1 MKIGDLVR
9 PRIECAYG
17 RNVGVVMKLREGVFE
32 DQIKVF
38 WDVPTWY
45 DPEDGL
51 SAENPEELEV
61 IGEGR

>member
-1 MKIGDLVR
+1 MKVGDIVR
-9 PRIECAYG
+9 PRSADKFG
-17 RNVGVVMKLREGVFE
+17 RNIGIVMKLHTGVFE

-61 IGEGR
+61 ISEK

>member
-1 MKIGDLVR
+1 
-9 PRIECAYG
+9 
-17 RNVGVVMKLREGVFE
+17 MKLREGVFE

-51 SAENPEELEV
+51 SAENPEELEI
-61 IGEGR
+61 IGESR